1 MNISQQDTPT
11 ALLPKL
17 GIFATTSLV
26 VGGMIGSGIFRNP
39 SAMAEFVHS
48 PHLLIAVWV
57 VAGIV
62 TLFGALTNAEV
73 AGLIPI
79 TGGQY
84 QYFRAMY
91 GEFVAF
97 LYGWALFVVIQC
109 GSIASIT
116 FVFAEYVDTLVPLWH
131 LPENVWQA
139 WAIELPFATIFPLQN
154 IGIKLLTI
162 SAVGLLT
169 IINIRG
175 VREGGFVQSLL
186 TSAKVAAMLFLV
198 AFAFISPAGSVHNIT
213 APSATA
219 VPVGSALMLAL
230 VMAMNKALW
239 SYDGWNNL
247 TYVSGEVVDPQRTVP
262 RSLILGTVICI
273 CVYVMINLAYLV
285 ILPIDQLAAST
296 LVARDAANL
305 MLGTIGATFVS
316 WAVIIATIGTS
327 NGTILASSRVY
338 YSMAQEKMFFSSA
351 GRIHERFNTPAR
363 SLTYQ
368 FLWTSVLVMSGTF
381 DILTDMLIF
390 ISWGFYALGAYGV
403 FVLRKKMPHAPR
415 PYRTWGYPIVPILF
429 ILFAVAFLVYTVAAD
444 ITRYQ
449 EGMLALEIAREQ
461 GASSPASEPLI
472 INSLWGTILMLT
484 GVPFYWYFRR
494 LQHQSK

>member
-1 MNISQQDTPT
+1 MNSTQQNTT
-11 ALLPKL
+11 SALLPKL

-48 PHLLIAVWV
+48 PHLLLMVWV
-57 VAGIV
+57 VAGVV

-73 AGLIPI
+73 AGLIPV

-116 FVFAEYVDTLVPLWH
+116 FVFAEYVDTLVPLWN
-131 LPENVWQA
+131 LPEHVWES
-139 WAIELPFATIFPLQN
+139 WAIQLPFATIFPLKS

-169 IINIRG
+169 IINVRG

-198 AFAFISPAGSVHNIT
+198 AFAFMSPAGSVSNVI
-213 APSATA
+213 APSITA

-247 TYVSGEVVDPQRTVP
+247 TYVSGEVIDPQRTVP

-273 CVYVMINLAYLV
+273 SVYVLINIAYLM

-296 LVARDAANL
+296 LVARDAANI
-305 MLGTIGATFVS
+305 MIGSVGATFVS
-316 WAVIIATIGTS
+316 WAVIISTIGTS

-338 YSMAQEKMFFSSA
+338 YSMAKERMFFASA
-351 GRIHERFNTPAR
+351 GRISEKFQTPAR
-363 SLTYQ
+363 SLIYQ

-390 ISWGFYALGAYGV
+390 VSWGFYALGAYGV
-403 FVLRKKMPHAPR
+403 FVLRKKMPHAER
-415 PYRTWGYPIVPILF
+415 PYRTWGYPVVPILF
-429 ILFAVAFLVYTVAAD
+429 ITFALAFLVYTVIAD
-444 ITRYQ
+444 LQRYQ
-449 EGMLALEIAREQ
+449 EGMKALEITLQQ
-461 GASSPASEPLI
+461 GANTPASDPVI

-484 GVPFYWYFRR
+484 GVPFYLYFRR
-494 LQHQSK
+494 LQKNAQ

>member
-1 MNISQQDTPT
+1 MTTPQQSTAP
-11 ALLPKL
+11 ALLPRL

-48 PHLLIAVWV
+48 PHLLLMVWV
-57 VAGIV
+57 VAGVV

-73 AGLIPI
+73 AGLIPV

-84 QYFRAMY
+84 QYFRVMY

-116 FVFAEYVDTLVPLWH
+116 FVFAEYVDTLVPLWD
-131 LPENVWQA
+131 LPENVWES
-139 WAIELPFATIFPLQN
+139 WAIHLPFATIFPLKS

-162 SAVGLLT
+162 AAVGMLT
-169 IINIRG
+169 IINVRG

-198 AFAFISPAGSVHNIT
+198 AFAFMSPAGSVSNIT

-247 TYVSGEVVDPQRTVP
+247 TYVSGEVIDPQRTVP
-262 RSLILGTVICI
+262 RSLILGTIICI
-273 CVYVMINLAYLV
+273 SVYVLINAAYLM

-305 MLGTIGATFVS
+305 MIGSVGATFVS
-316 WAVIIATIGTS
+316 WAVIISTIGTS

-338 YSMAQEKMFFSSA
+338 YSMAKERMFFASA
-351 GRIHERFNTPAR
+351 GRISEKFQTPAR
-363 SLTYQ
+363 SLIYQ

-403 FVLRKKMPHAPR
+403 FVLRKKMPHAER
-415 PYRTWGYPIVPILF
+415 PYRTWGYPVVPLLF
-429 ILFAVAFLVYTVAAD
+429 IGFALAFLIYTVLAD
-444 ITRYQ
+444 LQRYQ
-449 EGMLALEIAREQ
+449 EGMKALEITLQQ
-461 GASSPASEPLI
+461 GANTPAADPVI

-494 LQHQSK
+494 LQNKTQ